1 MALLKNEI
9 IWDYASDWEIVLSAI
24 KAELP
29 YPASYDSYFKKS
41 EFLRVENGTAIIALA
56 SDMHVEIVEA
66 NYSSLILQILKKET
80 SHSISTVAFE
90 AKAELLKMEPRA
102 EQRTLSIE
110 RTLHD
115 AEPTPTEVVNFE
127 LFYPEYTFD
136 RFVQDEAT
144 NSVAFL
150 SSIAVAE
157 APGKTPYNP
166 LIIYGNTGLGK
177 THLLQAIGHYAK
189 NESTV
194 EKAYYITALDFL
206 SRFVE
211 NRGDVHAFIQEFH
224 DVDLLLVDDIQFFS
238 KKPGTQKQFL
248 AIFSKLINSKKQIVL
263 TSDRHPEQIPD
274 MEERL
279 ISQLKGGLKIDI
291 QPPTLETRLAI
302 LQQKAKSDNIQLSDE
317 VMTFIASQE
326 TSNVR
331 ALEGIFT
338 KVLASSIFANRELD
352 LDTVKELLTDFRR
365 EQKERITVE
374 LIQEKVANYFNIS
387 SNQLRAHTRI
397 KTVSY
402 PRNIAMYLSRQLTK
416 HTLQTI
422 GLQFGN
428 RDYSTVIHAC
438 KKIDKDLEVDEK
450 LRKEIDHIIAEI
462 QG

>member
-1 MALLKNEI
+1 MALLQKEL
-9 IWDYASDWEIVLSAI
+9 IWDYASDWDNVLSAI
-24 KAELP
+24 KAQLP
-29 YPASYDSYFKKS
+29 HPASFDSYFKKS
-41 EFLRVENGTAIIALA
+41 ELLRVENDTAIVALP

-66 NYSSLILQILKKET
+66 NYATLILQILKKET
-80 SHSISTVAFE
+80 TLSVTKVAFE
-90 AKAELLKMEPRA
+90 AKSELLKMEPRA
-102 EQRTLSIE
+102 EQRTLSVE
-110 RTLHD
+110 RALLD
-115 AEPTPTEVVNFE
+115 LEPTPTEVVNYE
-127 LFYPEYTFD
+127 LFYPGYTFD
-136 RFVQDEAT
+136 RFVQDEET
-144 NSVAFL
+144 NSVAYL

-189 NESTV
+189 TESTV
-194 EKAYYITALDFL
+194 EKVYYITALDFL

-211 NRGDVHAFIQEFH
+211 NRGDVHTFIQEFH

-248 AIFSKLINSKKQIVL
+248 AIFNKLINSKKQIVL

-279 ISQLKGGLKIDI
+279 ISQLKGGLRIDI
-291 QPPTLETRLAI
+291 HPPTLETRLAI
-302 LQQKAKSDNIQLSDE
+302 LQQKAKSNNIQLSDQ

-326 TSNVR
+326 TQNVR

-365 EQKERITVE
+365 EQKERVTVD
-374 LIQEKVANYFNIS
+374 LIQEKVAGYFNIS

-397 KTVSY
+397 KTVAY
-402 PRNIAMYLSRQLTK
+402 PRNIAMFLSRQMTK

-422 GLQFGN
+422 GLHFGN

-438 KKIDKDLEVDEK
+438 KKIEKDLESDDK
-450 LRKEIDHIIAEI
+450 LRQEIDHIIADI